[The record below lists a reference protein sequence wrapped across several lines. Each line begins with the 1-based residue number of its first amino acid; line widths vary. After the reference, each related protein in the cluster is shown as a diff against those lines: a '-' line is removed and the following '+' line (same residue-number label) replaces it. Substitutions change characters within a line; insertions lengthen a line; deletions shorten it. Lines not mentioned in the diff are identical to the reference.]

1 MSWNY
6 RVLQHLDHDGDPYYE
21 IHEVYYSKDGAIEG
35 WTANS
40 VGPAGS
46 DPQELE
52 KDIKLLKVA
61 LTRPILKA
69 VVDGERELLVEVEVG
84 GVPSSDNVKPRR
96 PSRLKGKITGE
107 FLGGK

>member
-46 DPQELE
+46 DTQELE
-52 KDIKLLKVA
+52 KDTKLLKVA
-61 LTRPILKA
+61 LTRPILKS
-69 VVDGERELLVEVEVG
+69 VVDGEREILVEVG
-84 GVPSSDNVKPRR
+84 GVPSSDSAKPRR
-96 PSRLKGKITGE
+96 PGRLKGNITGE
-107 FLGGK
+107 FLGGE

>member
-46 DPQELE
+46 APQELE
-52 KDIKLLKVA
+52 KDIELLKVA

-69 VVDGERELLVEVEVG
+69 VVDGEREILVEVG
-84 GVPSSDNVKPRR
+84 RAPSSDSPKPRR

>member
-6 RVLQHLDHDGDPYYE
+6 RALQHLDHDGDPYYE
-21 IHEVYYSKDGAIEG
+21 IHEVYYSKYGAIEG

-52 KDIKLLKVA
+52 RDIKLLKMA

-69 VVDGERELLVEVEVG
+69 VVNGEREILVEVEG
-84 GVPSSDNVKPRR
+84 APSSDSPKPRR
-96 PSRLKGKITGE
+96 PGRLKGKITGE
-107 FLGGK
+107 FLGGE